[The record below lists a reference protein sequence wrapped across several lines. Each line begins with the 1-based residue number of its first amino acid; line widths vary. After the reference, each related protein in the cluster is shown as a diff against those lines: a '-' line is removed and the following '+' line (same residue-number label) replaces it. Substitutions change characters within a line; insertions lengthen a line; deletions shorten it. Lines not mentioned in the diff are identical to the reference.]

1 MVYWILH
8 KTLTESDLKN
18 PIEGNPGYFYKNL
31 ENFAFVDLRGFGT
44 YAKIENKFL
53 GINKLPD
60 LLKLGISRGR
70 FITIKTKKNFQKFIR
85 NTNDDDIFVIQS
97 LADIRTMAFLRLLNK
112 NNKKTVFLNHWKI
125 PIAEPVALKKNV
137 PLIKKIFQRNYK
149 LLILRVFFKF
159 YSFFLKMKK
168 QNVTFLVSSGN
179 KMTEKARELFFCKNI
194 VPVHSVTYN
203 EYLQS
208 RGKHERIEKDPYY
221 LFVDQA
227 LTIHP
232 DNKSFKD
239 NDTVLYHDEIMNAL
253 KFISEQNNGIKILIA
268 AHPRCQYDKGFW
280 GQYPVYLGQTAR
292 LIADAEA
299 VIGHFSTSL
308 ALAQIYKKKIYLL
321 ESSSTWFPFNS
332 RVEHSSTM
340 LSAQIMDMR
349 TLKLLRSCNE
359 ETETELTDY
368 LTLLPDSKVEN
379 NELFMQFFARFDK
392 KNLCWETACCV
403 PKYQFFEKSDD
414 QKIAGTK
421 APSDAELFAEQMGFK
436 PLYFFHWGER
446 DFFHRLTGQLRRLF
460 EYIFVFFRIRRK
472 SILFLQFPYVRGG
485 FLGRCMFF
493 KFVRIF
499 KKIKVITLIH
509 DLNELRYEN
518 SDKEIKLLDFAINCS
533 DFMIAH
539 NENMCDYLAAV
550 RGVSPKKLVSLDL
563 FDYYVSEK
571 SADRRSSFEKSISI
585 AGNLDANK
593 SAYLREL
600 PNLGL
605 PVYLYGKNYNNKTD
619 NKNIVYKGCFEPE
632 CITNELCHGF
642 GLVWDGISADTCD
655 GLYGKYLKYN
665 NPHKLSMYLTAGLPV
680 IVWKESALCEPVV
693 RNKLGIAVSSLYEAV
708 EKIKATTESEYLEM
722 RENCLKISAKLRNG
736 YFLKTALRN
745 CLEKL
750 AYSDFS
756 ADSVH

>member
-1 MVYWILH
+1 MNQKNNIPPKLTVLTSFYNVESFMFSCISMLKAQTEPNFNVILVDDGSVDNSYENCISAIDGDSRFCVIRH
-8 KTLTESDLKN
+8 EKN
-18 PIEGNPGYFYKNL
+18 
-31 ENFAFVDLRGFGT
+31 RGLGSGRIT
-44 YAKIENKFL
+44 GIENCRTPYLTYIDPDDFLAPDAVENYLRDIEETDADYIVYDYFTSDGLQKKLITDECSSVPELFDSKSKLISHVWHKVVRTDLYKKFDYSFL
-53 GINKLPD
+53 SQVSFSEDLFNSINCFFYADKVKIIHKAYYTYIYNSASLVNNRSKKSIWENISVNKKLLSDPVFATNESIKRYIED
-60 LLKLGISRGR
+60 DGFYAFGLLIFPEPKNKFQRIPHFSLWRKTVKDCNVFPPKKSSFLIRLYIKL
-70 FITIKTKKNFQKFIR
+70 IR
-85 NTNDDDIFVIQS
+85 NRIDF
-97 LADIRTMAFLRLLNK
+97 LAYFFWLAIYVK
-112 NNKKTVFLNHWKI
+112 NRFRKSKS
-125 PIAEPVALKKNV
+125 A
-137 PLIKKIFQRNYK
+137 
-149 LLILRVFFKF
+149 
-159 YSFFLKMKK
+159 YS
-168 QNVTFLVSSGN
+168 G
-179 KMTEKARELFFCKNI
+179 
-194 VPVHSVTYN
+194 
-203 EYLQS
+203 
-208 RGKHERIEKDPYY
+208 
-221 LFVDQA
+221 
-227 LTIHP
+227 LTH
-232 DNKSFKD
+232 
-239 NDTVLYHDEIMNAL
+239 
-253 KFISEQNNGIKILIA
+253 
-268 AHPRCQYDKGFW
+268 
-280 GQYPVYLGQTAR
+280 
-292 LIADAEA
+292 
-299 VIGHFSTSL
+299 
-308 ALAQIYKKKIYLL
+308 
-321 ESSSTWFPFNS
+321 
-332 RVEHSSTM
+332 
-340 LSAQIMDMR
+340 
-349 TLKLLRSCNE
+349 
-359 ETETELTDY
+359 
-368 LTLLPDSKVEN
+368 
-379 NELFMQFFARFDK
+379 
-392 KNLCWETACCV
+392 
-403 PKYQFFEKSDD
+403 KYQFFEYSDD

-518 SDKEIKLLDFAINCS
+518 SDKEIKLLDFVINCS

-680 IVWKESALCEPVV
+680 IVWNESALCEPVV

-708 EKIKATTESEYLEM
+708 EKIRATTETEYLEM
-722 RENCLKISAKLRNG
+722 HENCLKISAKLRSG
-736 YFLKTALRN
+736 YFLRTALRK
-745 CLEKL
+745 CLERL
-750 AYSDFS
+750 ADSEAHSGYTKSDVEPSADSVLS